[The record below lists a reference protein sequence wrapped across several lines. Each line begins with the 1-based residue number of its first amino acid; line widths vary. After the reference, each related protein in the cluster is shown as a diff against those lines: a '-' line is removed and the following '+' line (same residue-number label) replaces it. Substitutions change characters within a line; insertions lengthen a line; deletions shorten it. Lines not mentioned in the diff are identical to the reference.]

1 MNATGTDRDTQT
13 FFTFEQTLR
22 VLRRQALPIALA
34 VVLVGAAAFAYSEH
48 KKPRYTATASLIF
61 TNNQLSQQVAGLQAV
76 GSDVDPTSQQ
86 DTDVETTK
94 LGDMAA
100 ITASRLGGGLT
111 ETKVDKSLSISAVGD
126 TYVVD
131 VAATSTSRELA
142 AKIANTYSNVFVTE
156 QETTNQQYYSS
167 ALALVEKQL
176 AALSPQA
183 KVGAAGLALEDRA
196 QSLGVLA
203 QLRSGSVELA
213 QAAAVPTTPSSP
225 KTARNIILGAVLG
238 LFLGFG
244 IAFLRERLDRR
255 IRDPQDLEIV
265 YGLPLIGVIA
275 ESSALAR
282 SRPDSPRTAAF
293 LPSNDAEAFRLIRAR
308 LRFFGVDHE
317 VRTLLIGSAAPGDG
331 KTTISRHLAAA
342 AASMGSRVLLLE
354 LDFRRPTVA
363 KAFGIRPGPGV
374 ADILVGSNPTSAAI
388 QSVTLGPLFAQN
400 SDRRTFDV
408 LVAGTLPPNP
418 GELLESRAMEKL
430 LAYLRSDYDFVV
442 IDTPPLVAVSDA
454 FPLLSR
460 VDGVVIVARVGRN
473 RRDIAG
479 QLHKTLTAADAA
491 LLGVIANGVKVRAR
505 GAYGYG
511 YGYAY
516 GHKRSSDAPASSG
529 HTPIDDP
536 ASITNA

>member
-1 MNATGTDRDTQT
+1 
-13 FFTFEQTLR
+13 
-22 VLRRQALPIALA
+22 
-34 VVLVGAAAFAYSEH
+34 
-48 KKPRYTATASLIF
+48 
-61 TNNQLSQQVAGLQAV
+61 
-76 GSDVDPTSQQ
+76 
-86 DTDVETTK
+86 
-94 LGDMAA
+94 
-100 ITASRLGGGLT
+100 
-111 ETKVDKSLSISAVGD
+111 
-126 TYVVD
+126 
-131 VAATSTSRELA
+131 
-142 AKIANTYSNVFVTE
+142 
-156 QETTNQQYYSS
+156 
-167 ALALVEKQL
+167 
-176 AALSPQA
+176 
-183 KVGAAGLALEDRA
+183 
-196 QSLGVLA
+196 
-203 QLRSGSVELA
+203 
-213 QAAAVPTTPSSP
+213 
-225 KTARNIILGAVLG
+225 
-238 LFLGFG
+238 
-244 IAFLRERLDRR
+244 
-255 IRDPQDLEIV
+255 
-265 YGLPLIGVIA
+265 
-275 ESSALAR
+275 
-282 SRPDSPRTAAF
+282 
-293 LPSNDAEAFRLIRAR
+293 
-308 LRFFGVDHE
+308 
-317 VRTLLIGSAAPGDG
+317 
-331 KTTISRHLAAA
+331 
-342 AASMGSRVLLLE
+342 MGSRVLLLE